1 MKTLEQL
8 SNEYLEYIKSL
19 NHSHYTIKNT
29 RSGIYGFTSYMRR
42 CEVVNSSQLLKSYI
56 MDWQKHQT
64 EVKTANHLPLKA
76 ASINKKIGAVK
87 GFLKFLAYRGYVLNS
102 IPEALRSLR
111 EPRMLP
117 RGVVPHAEMRK
128 LLRKI
133 DTSSPRGYMERTI
146 LELMYSS
153 ALRAGEV
160 VRLKVRDVNFSHM
173 TVTVMGK
180 GSKERIVPVGKT
192 AMRFLET
199 YIKAVRP
206 FLVLNGRKDNLFL
219 NSKGNPLQYNILL
232 SMVRKHCRNLD
243 IKASTHTF
251 RRSCATE
258 LIRGNA
264 NLYHVKDML
273 GHESL
278 ETLKHYTKLT
288 INDLRQT
295 HAKCHP
301 RERDS

>member
-19 NHSHYTIKNT
+19 NYSHHTIKNT
-29 RSGIYGFTSYMRR
+29 RSGINGFIRHMRLF
-42 CEVVNSSQLLKSYI
+42 EVINSSQLLKSHV

-64 EVKTANHLPLKA
+64 EVKTAKHLPMKA
-76 ASINKKIGAVK
+76 VSINKKIGAVR
-87 GFLKFLAYRGYVLNS
+87 GFLKFLAFRGYVLNTV
-102 IPEALRSLR
+102 PAALRSLR

-117 RGVVPHAEMRK
+117 CGVVPHAQMRK
-128 LLRKI
+128 LLGKI
-133 DTSSPRGYMERTI
+133 DTGSPRGYMERTI

-153 ALRAGEV
+153 ALRACEV
-160 VRLKVRDVNFSHM
+160 VSLKMRDINFSNM
-173 TVTVMGK
+173 TAAVMGK

-192 AMRFLET
+192 ALRFLET

-206 FLVLNGRKDNLFL
+206 FLLVNGKRQTLFI
-219 NSKGNPLQYNILL
+219 NSKGNPLQYKILL
-232 SMVRKHCRNLD
+232 GIVHKHCANLD
-243 IKASTHTF
+243 IKAATHTF

-264 NLYHVKDML
+264 NLYHVKDLL